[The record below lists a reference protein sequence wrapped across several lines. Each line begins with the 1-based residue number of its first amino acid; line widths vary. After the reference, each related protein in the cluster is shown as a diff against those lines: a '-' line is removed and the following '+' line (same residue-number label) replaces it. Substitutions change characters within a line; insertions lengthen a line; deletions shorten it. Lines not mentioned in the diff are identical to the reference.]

1 MIKGARGLFINES
14 RDLGTEAIATIDK
27 EGLGERRGTGNQ
39 PKAGFFNGLTL
50 QDEDFVGK
58 RNIFLFSWCV

>member
-27 EGLGERRGTGNQ
+27 EGLGERRGAGSR
-39 PKAGFFNGLTL
+39 PKAGFFNALTL

-58 RNIFLFSWCV
+58 RKFFPFSRCV

>member
-27 EGLGERRGTGNQ
+27 ERLGKRRGTGNQ
-39 PKAGFFNGLTL
+39 PKAGFFNALTL
-50 QDEDFVGK
+50 
-58 RNIFLFSWCV
+58 